1 MKKEVFFYT
10 DPSLILWKVPVG
22 RKGYE
27 RDATVKSIC
36 YLTDMIVVKIF
47 YAILLVLSWYYLIKF
62 RRVVKSWTGTFFWAE
77 KYLWNGGTYVVLIF
91 VGLFLMFWGV
101 LYPFGGLNLI
111 FGTPPKDSEEIHD
124 MQKQNY
130 IEQPN

>member
-47 YAILLVLSWYYLIKF
+47 YAILLVLS
-62 RRVVKSWTGTFFWAE
+62 
-77 KYLWNGGTYVVLIF
+77 
-91 VGLFLMFWGV
+91 
-101 LYPFGGLNLI
+101 
-111 FGTPPKDSEEIHD
+111 
-124 MQKQNY
+124 
-130 IEQPN
+130 